1 MKRNERMICLVMTFL
16 LCLGLAAG
24 CGREEETDPAQI
36 EGTYLCFVNND
47 GDGLVR
53 EEYEIKGDS
62 TEEEIEDIVSENTQG
77 KIFGVFGE
85 ETVNVLKVNIEI
97 AQRMGIL

>member
-53 EEYEIKGDS
+53 EEY
-62 TEEEIEDIVSENTQG
+62 
-77 KIFGVFGE
+77 
-85 ETVNVLKVNIEI
+85 
-97 AQRMGIL
+97 

>member
-47 GDGLVR
+47 R
-53 EEYEIKGDS
+53 KEIFFKNQLTCLNKS
-62 TEEEIEDIVSENTQG
+62 DI
-77 KIFGVFGE
+77 F
-85 ETVNVLKVNIEI
+85 
-97 AQRMGIL
+97 RMFKQV